1 MDSVIWMTLFL
12 VAKKKKKKDLLSTGH
27 PLTFL
32 FSLLC
37 LLQLLEAQAAQI
49 LQALLARCRELV
61 LAGEEKT
68 RALPGVDG
76 AWTFPESHWRSL
88 QMKINTDGS
97 VNLSFL
103 IDSEVISTWQS
114 VLWRWADTFAQKPW
128 SMAWLHSSTPTGDS
142 TGISLGKCLVLPS
155 TWEPRQGGWL
165 CFLEKNT
172 VMPENWAKSLG
183 PGPQG

>member
-12 VAKKKKKKDLLSTGH
+12 VAKKKKKKDLLSTGR

-61 LAGEEKT
+61 LAGEEIT
-68 RALPGVDG
+68 RALSDVDG
-76 AWTFPESHWRSL
+76 AWTFPESHWRRL

-103 IDSEVISTWQS
+103 IDSELISTWQS
-114 VLWRWADTFAQKPW
+114 MLWRWADTFAQKLW
-128 SMAWLHSSTPTGDS
+128 SMTWLHSSMPTGDS
-142 TGISLGKCLVLPS
+142 TGISLGKCLALPS
-155 TWEPRQGGWL
+155 TWEPWQGGWL
-165 CFLEKNT
+165 CFL
-172 VMPENWAKSLG
+172 
-183 PGPQG
+183 